1 MAEFNIHE
9 NMYVKKSLGGVEDVE
24 RGFGQVTQIR
34 ANSNVKITQMN
45 ASHFQGVLVFDTYEE
60 LLNTPKDY
68 MGDKKCAVVKET
80 GQIYFSYG
88 KGWGTAQNIAFQVK
102 TIEDLKIVPPEVG
115 ICVVSDPVRGGV
127 FSYVKANAN
136 ENNGGTIFNGWTR
149 NYENSV
155 NVKWFGA
162 QANGVT
168 DDTESIIKA
177 LAFSTDV
184 VFPEGKYLISKSLVL
199 QPYAH
204 IKGSSNTIIVCE
216 SDAVMVKASVGAI
229 IENLTFKGL
238 VENLSQIGILL
249 SGGSGS
255 SAVSKAR
262 VVGCKFS
269 AIGGSAVSIANIEPL
284 QSNEIVEC
292 SFSGCG
298 IGVELGNGAYQTI
311 VSNCMFISCSTG
323 LKHSGYPAVISNNT
337 FTNSGIGMHFVT
349 GTITDAKTLISSC
362 IITSSRE
369 KALKCEGITHKGY
382 LFESCTFSDEMA
394 FSTSNWMV
402 FSQCNLANASIT
414 FERSDNNKFMYCM
427 SDNLLVSNDVGNV
440 KTGNFFIKPILTTPR
455 NDLTEGGWVEATRIN
470 SDFLV
475 SNNSVSYLQFNSFTQ
490 GSCFHPSFGKFNFYN
505 PDNGVFDFTQ
515 MINPLNPSYVNANVH
530 LVFSKNDQASS
541 NNMTLFLY
549 NLTDSEDKLQELDS
563 SRMYLFST
571 FVGWDNA
578 FMLCSYSGV
587 IPRGLYKV
595 CIRLGSISDFKLFQ
609 NKSPLLNNKGQI
621 KQSARFWGI

>member
-155 NVKWFGA
+155 NVHWFGA
-162 QANGVT
+162 KADGVT
-168 DDTESIIKA
+168 DDTEAIQKT

-184 VFPEGKYLISKSLVL
+184 VFPEGKYLISKTLTL
-199 QPYAH
+199 QPHAH
-204 IKGSSNTIIVCE
+204 IKGSSNTIIVSE
-216 SDAVMVKASVGAI
+216 GDLTMVKASVGAI

-238 VENLSQIGILL
+238 VENSQQVGVLL
-249 SGGSGS
+249 YGGSGS
-255 SAVSKAR
+255 SSVSKVR

-298 IGVELGNGAYQTI
+298 IGIELGNGAYQSI
-311 VSNCMFISCSTG
+311 VSDCMFLSCSVG
-323 LKHSGYPAVISNNT
+323 LKHSGYSAVISNNT
-337 FTNSGIGMHFVT
+337 FTNSSIGMYFVA
-349 GTITDAKTLISSC
+349 GNASDAKTLISAC
-362 IITSSRE
+362 IVTASRD
-369 KALKCEGITHKGY
+369 KALKCEGISHHGY
-382 LFESCTFSDEMA
+382 MFENCTFSGESTFINSNLMI
-394 FSTSNWMV
+394 FSKCNFLNSSISFQNSNY
-402 FSQCNLANASIT
+402 
-414 FERSDNNKFMYCM
+414 NKFIECQ
-427 SDNLLVSNDVGNV
+427 SENLRVANDVGN
-440 KTGNFFIKPILTTPR
+440 TPTCNLFIRPILETQR
-455 NDLTEGGWVEATRIN
+455 EDFHVGGWVEATRID
-470 SDFLV
+470 SDFQI
-475 SNNSVSYLQFNSFTQ
+475 SKNAITPLQFNDFKQ
-490 GSCFHPSFGKFNFYN
+490 GLCFHPTFSKFTFYN
-505 PDNGVFDFTQ
+505 KDNGIFDFTQ
-515 MINPLNPSYVNANVH
+515 IITPENATHIFADIH
-530 LVFSKNDQASS
+530 LIFSANDQTTF
-541 NNMTLFLY
+541 NNLTLFLY
-549 NLTDSEDKLQELDS
+549 RITDSSDTLQAIDS

-571 FVGWDNA
+571 YLGWDNNY
-578 FMLCSYSGV
+578 MITSYNGK

-595 CIRLGSISDFKLFQ
+595 CVRLGDISNFKLF
-609 NKSPLLNNKGQI
+609 KNNYPMANSKGKINQV
-621 KQSARFWGI
+621 ARFWGI